1 MASADVELRGAS
13 TTDVSGYTI
22 NGNIIAMSS
31 TNGLNISLKNITVTG
46 SVNASGANNS
56 SGTGYNGGNITIDPS
71 VTGNVI
77 SNGGNSP
84 TKGGNGGNI
93 SISDSAGIA
102 SSSTTVSANGGD
114 ATSCGYG
121 GSGGSVTLTASAY
134 GAISNSSGKNMAA
147 TFANGG
153 FCPNTPA
160 GAPSSS
166 GSFSSSG
173 QYKPPVLSLAPVV
186 PVEPVKPEENPVVA
200 PAAAQGQSSSG
211 GFSSVVSN
219 ITNTASTSVQ
229 AVKQSVVTLESI
241 VPVAVKAVVNTANA
255 VVNSQTS
262 KAVQSTGF
270 FTGLLASA
278 IMYTDTGLATPWAA
292 SEIFLIPVKLWGLL
306 LVGLGIRKKTRPWG
320 TVYDSVTK
328 QPIDPAFVTA
338 RDQSGKVVA
347 EAITDIDG
355 RYGFLLP
362 DGTYYIS
369 AKKTN
374 YEFPSKKMVGKS
386 SDELYANLYFGEP
399 VTIHTGEVL
408 DKNIPLYQK
417 DFDWNEY
424 AKREHHA
431 TLFHSRHEKS
441 MAIIGNYVYGI
452 GLAISLIAV
461 IVKQST
467 YNISVLI
474 IYILVLAL
482 MKFGMKKKKLGHIL
496 DKTTNEPVPYAIIR
510 VTTLDHQVTLR
521 SGVCDENGRYYC
533 IVPKGDYYVDI
544 EKEESRRKLRQNL
557 RIPADIEQ
565 FRHHQQG
572 F

>member
-1 MASADVELRGAS
+1 VNPVPVVEPAP
-13 TTDVSGYTI
+13 VQQ
-22 NGNIIAMSS
+22 
-31 TNGLNISLKNITVTG
+31 
-46 SVNASGANNS
+46 S
-56 SGTGYNGGNITIDPS
+56 SGI
-71 VTGNVI
+71 
-77 SNGGNSP
+77 
-84 TKGGNGGNI
+84 
-93 SISDSAGIA
+93 
-102 SSSTTVSANGGD
+102 
-114 ATSCGYG
+114 
-121 GSGGSVTLTASAY
+121 
-134 GAISNSSGKNMAA
+134 
-147 TFANGG
+147 
-153 FCPNTPA
+153 
-160 GAPSSS
+160 
-166 GSFSSSG
+166 
-173 QYKPPVLSLAPVV
+173 
-186 PVEPVKPEENPVVA
+186 
-200 PAAAQGQSSSG
+200 SG
-211 GFSSVVSN
+211 GFSRVISN
-219 ITNTASTSVQ
+219 ISNISNTASTSVQ
-229 AVKQSVVTLESI
+229 AVKTNVVTFESYS
-241 VPVAVKAVVNTANA
+241 AAVVKKVVDTSVTTANA

-292 SEIFLIPVKLWGLL
+292 SEIFLIPVKLWSLV

-399 VTIHTGEVL
+399 VTIKAGEVL
-408 DKNIPLYQK
+408 DKNIPLDQK

-431 TLFHSRHEKS
+431 TLFHSKHEKS
-441 MAIIGNYVYGI
+441 MAIVGNYIYGI

-467 YNISVLI
+467 YNISVLVV
-474 IYILVLAL
+474 YALVLAS
-482 MKFGMKKKKLGHIL
+482 MKFWTKKKKLGHIL

-544 EKEESRRKLRQNL
+544 EKKNPDGSYAKIYESPQISSSSGIINK
-557 RIPADIEQ
+557 DFEV
-565 FRHHQQG
+565 
-572 F
+572 